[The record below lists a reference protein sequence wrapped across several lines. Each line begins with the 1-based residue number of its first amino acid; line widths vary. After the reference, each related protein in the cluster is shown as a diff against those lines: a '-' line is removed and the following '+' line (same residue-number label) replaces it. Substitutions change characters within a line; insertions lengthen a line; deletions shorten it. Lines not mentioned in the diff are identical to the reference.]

1 MASNAAPRRSWRE
14 GMGGEQGAE
23 MNAAAN
29 APKLWNGP
37 PGMPEEMTDEDFNEV
52 VEVFRTLQRWRDE
65 SERRSTPDRED
76 SKDA

>member
-1 MASNAAPRRSWRE
+1 
-14 GMGGEQGAE
+14 MGGEQGAE

-52 VEVFRTLQRWRDE
+52 VEVFRLG
-65 SERRSTPDRED
+65 
-76 SKDA
+76 